1 MTKRSVVLSAV
12 CGQYGIE
19 VRKEGVPK
27 SFFVSVLKGRVN
39 ILCQGQVLGEGI
51 GVGTVVLRSLIGVG
65 SVSSSSM
72 VCVDVLA
79 RVAVTV
85 TYWEMPVQD
94 LRGRLI
100 FLSAPNGH
108 IYCRSS

>member
-1 MTKRSVVLSAV
+1 MMVGRLLQEDHEQNMWKYCLLPGGLSAALSAV
-12 CGQYGIE
+12 CGRYGIE

-27 SFFVSVLKGRVN
+27 SFF
-39 ILCQGQVLGEGI
+39 GQVLGEGI

-65 SVSSSSM
+65 RVSSSSM
-72 VCVDVLA
+72 VCVDILA

-94 LRGRLI
+94 LR
-100 FLSAPNGH
+100 AV
-108 IYCRSS
+108 